1 MSLDSGSPRPR
12 GPLAWTIKMS
22 LIVGLGATALAHH
35 VAKPAGKSGVHVIDP
50 EVTGSIE
57 TSARTT
63 RLDPCT
69 LRGNLAN

>member
-1 MSLDSGSPRPR
+1 
-12 GPLAWTIKMS
+12 MS

-35 VAKPAGKSGVHVIDP
+35 VAKPAGKPGLHVIDP

>member
-1 MSLDSGSPRPR
+1 MSLNSGSPRPR

-35 VAKPAGKSGVHVIDP
+35 VAKPGLHVIDP
-50 EVTGSIE
+50 EVTGSIG

>member
-1 MSLDSGSPRPR
+1 
-12 GPLAWTIKMS
+12 MS

-35 VAKPAGKSGVHVIDP
+35 VAKPGLHVIDP
-50 EVTGSIE
+50 EVTGSIG